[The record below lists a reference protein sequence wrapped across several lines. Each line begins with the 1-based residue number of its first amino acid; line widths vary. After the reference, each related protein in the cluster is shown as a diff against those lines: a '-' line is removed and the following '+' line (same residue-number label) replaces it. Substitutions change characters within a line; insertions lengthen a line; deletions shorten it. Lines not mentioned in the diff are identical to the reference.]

1 VSALD
6 NFLLKLFEK
15 YAELLKRRFSDDFQ
29 EVCETTSSKTQA
41 NNRQIVSTDD
51 YMPMPISN
59 MDEYDKVVNVSWF
72 TPDKTREE
80 LTSVRPSSVNGNLL
94 TCCQISLCFT
104 ILSNV
109 PTLLY
114 RYTEFPQPILLLFGR
129 SFPTPKC
136 Y

>member
-1 VSALD
+1 MSALD

-29 EVCETTSSKTQA
+29 EVCKAPLSKDQA
-41 NNRQIVSTDD
+41 NSCQIVSTDD

-80 LTSVRPSSVNGNLL
+80 LT
-94 TCCQISLCFT
+94 
-104 ILSNV
+104 
-109 PTLLY
+109 
-114 RYTEFPQPILLLFGR
+114 
-129 SFPTPKC
+129 
-136 Y
+136 